1 MSAQPLLF
9 THERDPKAPPLVVRL
24 AVDCRGF
31 VCEAGGKTAE
41 QFDRLYPSCAPH
53 YVTEFVEHVTQD

>member
-1 MSAQPLLF
+1 MSAQPMLF
-9 THERDPKAPPLVVRL
+9 HHERDPSAEPLRVRL
-24 AVDCRGF
+24 AIDCRGF

-53 YVTEFVEHVTQD
+53 RIADFIEVIP